1 MPDAVR
7 KDPRPKP
14 VVTLPSFCY
23 LSPMETRD
31 RVELGAR
38 AAAKLLGID
47 GETKNAALD
56 LIAQRLEAAL
66 PEIERANRADVD
78 AAKAAGLAGPLV
90 KRLFFG
96 GAKFADALAG
106 ISALRRLPDPC
117 GRILEARL
125 LDDGLT
131 LRRVSCP
138 IGLIAMIFES
148 RPDALVQMAC
158 LAAKSGNAIV
168 LKGGSEARESNR
180 VLASIIGAAGEEAG
194 LPANWLT
201 SLETREEIGTLLSLD
216 QYVDL
221 VIPRGSKEF
230 VARIKTT
237 SRIPVLGHSDGVCH
251 VYIHEDADPVMAAAI
266 AVDSKTQY
274 PASCNAAEVLL
285 VHKGYAERGLVPL
298 LSALAVAGVVLDIC
312 PRSAALLEA
321 AKTGVAAKPGATKPG
336 ATKPDATDFAWN
348 LKTDDDWSVEYLD
361 MRMAVKIVDSL
372 DEAITHINR
381 YGSGH
386 TDTIV
391 SAKGNVNGKAA
402 GVAFNG
408 AARRFMTGVD
418 SASVY
423 HNASTR
429 FADGYRYGLGAEV
442 GIATGKLHARGPM
455 GLEGLLTYKWLLEGS
470 GQIVADY
477 ASGASSFKHT
487 NLPLDNGRN

>member
-1 MPDAVR
+1 M
-7 KDPRPKP
+7 
-14 VVTLPSFCY
+14 TTQ
-23 LSPMETRD
+23 E
-31 RVELGAR
+31 RVALGAR
-38 AAAKLLGID
+38 AAAAILGI
-47 GETKNAALD
+47 GSETKNAALD
-56 LIAQRLEAAL
+56 LIAKRLEEARAKIELANRRDLEAA
-66 PEIERANRADVD
+66 D
-78 AAKAAGLAGPLV
+78 KAGLPSPIL
-90 KRLFFG
+90 KRLAFG
-96 GAKFADALAG
+96 EDKFADALAG

-117 GRILEARL
+117 GRVLEARL

-180 VLASIIGAAGEEAG
+180 ILAAVIAAAGEEAG
-194 LPANWLT
+194 LPEHWLT
-201 SLETREEIGTLLSLD
+201 ALETREQTGDLLALD

-221 VIPRGSKEF
+221 VIPRGSREF
-230 VARIKTT
+230 VAHIKAT

-251 VYIHEDADPVMAAAI
+251 VYIHEDADLDMAAAI
-266 AVDSKTQY
+266 AIDSKTQY
-274 PASCNAAEVLL
+274 PAACNAAEVLL
-285 VHKGYAERGLVPL
+285 VNAAYAERGLVPL
-298 LSALAVAGVVLDIC
+298 LSALASKGVALDLC
-312 PRSAALLEA
+312 PRCAAIVAAEA
-321 AKTGVAAKPGATKPG
+321 A
-336 ATKPDATDFAWN
+336 DFTWN
-348 LKTDDDWSVEYLD
+348 LKADEDWSVEYLD

-372 DEAITHINR
+372 DEAIAHINR

-391 SAKGNVNGKAA
+391 SARSIADEVDDAS
-402 GVAFNG
+402 
-408 AARRFMTGVD
+408 RRFMTGVD

-442 GIATGKLHARGPM
+442 GISTGKLHARGPM

-477 ASGASSFKHT
+477 ASGTRSFLHKD
-487 NLPLDNGRN
+487 LPLDTGNQR

>member
-1 MPDAVR
+1 
-7 KDPRPKP
+7 
-14 VVTLPSFCY
+14 
-23 LSPMETRD
+23 METRD

-38 AAAKLLGID
+38 AAAAFLGIRS
-47 GETKNAALD
+47 ETKNAALD
-56 LIAQRLEAAL
+56 LIASRLEAARSD
-66 PEIERANRADVD
+66 IDRANRVD
-78 AAKAAGLAGPLV
+78 IAEAKKAGLPGPLI
-90 KRLFFG
+90 KRLAFE
-96 GAKFADALAG
+96 GAKFDDALAG
-106 ISALRRLPDPC
+106 IRALRRLPEPC
-117 GRILEARL
+117 GRVLEARL
-125 LDDGLT
+125 LDDGLA

-168 LKGGSEARESNR
+168 LKGGSEARETNR
-180 VLASIIGAAGEEAG
+180 ILASVIGSAGEEAG
-194 LPANWLT
+194 LPPHWLT
-201 SLETREEIGTLLSLD
+201 ALETREEIGTLLSLD

-251 VYIHEDADPVMAAAI
+251 VYVHEDADPAMAAAI
-266 AVDSKTQY
+266 AIDSKTQY
-274 PASCNAAEVLL
+274 PAACNAAEVLL
-285 VHKGYAERGLVPL
+285 VHKAYAERGLGSL
-298 LSALAVAGVVLDIC
+298 LGALSRSGVALDVC
-312 PRSAALLEA
+312 PRSAAILGTAWSGA
-321 AKTGVAAKPGATKPG
+321 ADIA
-336 ATKPDATDFAWN
+336 FSI
-348 LKTDDDWSVEYLD
+348 KTDEDWSVEYLD
-361 MRMAVKIVDSL
+361 MRMAVRIVDSL
-372 DEAITHINR
+372 DEAVAHINR

-386 TDTIV
+386 TDAIV
-391 SAKGNVNGKAA
+391 SADGE
-402 GVAFNG
+402 

-477 ASGASSFKHT
+477 ASGARGFRHED
-487 NLPLDNGRN
+487 LPLDSGRK

>member
-1 MPDAVR
+1 
-7 KDPRPKP
+7 
-14 VVTLPSFCY
+14 
-23 LSPMETRD
+23 METRD

-38 AAAKLLGID
+38 AAAEFLGIEGGKKD
-47 GETKNAALD
+47 AALD
-56 LIAQRLEAAL
+56 LIAIRLGAAR
-66 PEIERANRADVD
+66 PEIERANRADMD
-78 AAKAAGLAGPLV
+78 AAREAGLPGPLI
-90 KRLFFG
+90 KRLSFV

-106 ISALRRLPDPC
+106 IAALRRLPDPC

-194 LPANWLT
+194 LPAHWLT
-201 SLETREEIGTLLSLD
+201 ALETREEIGALLSLD

-251 VYIHEDADPVMAAAI
+251 VYIHEDADPAMAAAI

-274 PASCNAAEVLL
+274 PAACNAAEVLL
-285 VHKGYAERGLVPL
+285 VNAKYAERGLAPL
-298 LSALAVAGVVLDIC
+298 LSALAKAGVRLDVC
-312 PRSAALLEA
+312 PRCAALL
-321 AKTGVAAKPGATKPG
+321 
-336 ATKPDATDFAWN
+336 DASRPESEGFAWD

-372 DEAITHINR
+372 DEAIAHINR

-391 SAKGNVNGKAA
+391 SAKGEAGDAFGKAFGEA
-402 GVAFNG
+402 PGS

-477 ASGASSFKHT
+477 ASGASRFLHKD
-487 NLPLDNGRN
+487 LPLGNGRN